1 MFKCCICEHWY
12 ETYTNDCAVPTCD
25 DCAGEPVL
33 VTADDVE
40 EDAAEA
46 RADAMRMGD

>member
-25 DCAGEPVL
+25 DCAEPS
-33 VTADDVE
+33 AHPQMEDD
-40 EDAAEA
+40 DEA
-46 RADAMRMGD
+46 